1 MFLEE
6 NYRGKT
12 EGRDEIIK
20 VKHAEDWSAW
30 VANNELNW
38 TTFIVNFWTQLV
50 NDIQKITLQ
59 PTYTQTT
66 VNAQVNLKLHGN
78 KDITNITMIYS
89 CSTMQQSVL

>member
-30 VANNELNW
+30 AANNELNW

-50 NDIQKITLQ
+50 NDIQKITILQ
-59 PTYTQTT
+59 PTFAQTT

-78 KDITNITMIYS
+78 KVIKVKAKVKVSLFVT
-89 CSTMQQSVL
+89 